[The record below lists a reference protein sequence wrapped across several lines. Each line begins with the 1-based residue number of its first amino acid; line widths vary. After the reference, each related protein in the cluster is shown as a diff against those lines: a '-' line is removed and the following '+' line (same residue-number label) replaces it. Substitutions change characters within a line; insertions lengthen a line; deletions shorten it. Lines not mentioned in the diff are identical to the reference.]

1 MVFSMQYSTRQA
13 TADRWQSWLG
23 FMLAACA
30 WLFVTVS
37 WGKDAPLQL
46 VLQRPNQDVVIT
58 AQANLELPL
67 GVRQA
72 LERSVSVAF
81 VHQVVVRKPR
91 WYWADREV
99 SRKERLVRIQYQA
112 LTREWRVSVINDY
125 VENGPPQSA
134 LHQSVSSLET
144 ALALA
149 SRVSEWEVASSE
161 QVDGDKG
168 LVLDYRFALDMGLM
182 GRPFQMG
189 AAGSADWSYQVQ
201 GSFKVPNNSAPVGDA
216 ATSEGLLPLSVPGA
230 SR

>member
-1 MVFSMQYSTRQA
+1 MVFSMQCSTRQI
-13 TADRWQSWLG
+13 TPNRWQQWLG
-23 FMLAACA
+23 LVLMACA
-30 WLFVTVS
+30 CWFVPVAWAKES
-37 WGKDAPLQL
+37 PLQV
-46 VLQRPNQDVVIT
+46 VLQRPNQDVVFS
-58 AQANLELPL
+58 AQATLDLPL
-67 GVRQA
+67 SVRQA

-125 VENGPPQSA
+125 VENGPAQSA

-182 GRPFQMG
+182 GRPFQLG
-189 AAGSADWSYQVQ
+189 AAGNADWAYQVQ
-201 GSFKVPNNSAPVGDA
+201 GSFKVPNNSAPVGDVVLDS
-216 ATSEGLLPLSVPGA
+216 TPVVSTPGA